1 MKLTDDEKAMLDGKE
16 GPAKQKAMDLLVRY
30 GNALGAERLVDTN
43 NVCGTVVATNPFMRE
58 FAAKAG
64 GFDAVFSEFNLDSS
78 EVVEIPMVKAH
89 TCQLIQSFDQDLW
102 EIQGISRDRYEL
114 SQKNEAFSAG
124 IGVQLMSTCTPYQVG
139 NVPVKGEHCAWMES
153 SAVVYINSVLGARSN
168 VEGRESTGAAMLTGK
183 IPYWGYHLDE
193 NRLGTD
199 LVEVEWDVQSMMDW
213 GLLGYYIGEVVGE
226 RIPVLSGVRYVPN
239 LYRIKHF
246 GASAASSGGVELF
259 HIPGI
264 TAEANSLEEAFGK
277 KKPKFSFKFG
287 KAERQKAY
295 EHLNHSAKDK
305 EVDFIMLGCPHA
317 SIEQIWEICKLLN
330 GKRVNRDTMLWIF
343 TPRSIKQLAD
353 RNGYSKIISDAGGVL
368 MSDSCP
374 AVGQLLPKGTKVVA
388 TDSAKQAHYL
398 PAIMGVQ
405 TWFGLLED
413 CINAAITGKW
423 SGELR

>member
-1 MKLTDDEKAMLDGKE
+1 
-16 GPAKQKAMDLLVRY
+16 
-30 GNALGAERLVDTN
+30 
-43 NVCGTVVATNPFMRE
+43 
-58 FAAKAG
+58 
-64 GFDAVFSEFNLDSS
+64 
-78 EVVEIPMVKAH
+78 
-89 TCQLIQSFDQDLW
+89 
-102 EIQGISRDRYEL
+102 
-114 SQKNEAFSAG
+114 
-124 IGVQLMSTCTPYQVG
+124 MSTCTPYQVG

-277 KKPKFSFKFG
+277 KRSQSSASSLGRRKG
-287 KAERQKAY
+287 KK
-295 EHLNHSAKDK
+295 HTN
-305 EVDFIMLGCPHA
+305 I
-317 SIEQIWEICKLLN
+317 
-330 GKRVNRDTMLWIF
+330 
-343 TPRSIKQLAD
+343 
-353 RNGYSKIISDAGGVL
+353 
-368 MSDSCP
+368 
-374 AVGQLLPKGTKVVA
+374 
-388 TDSAKQAHYL
+388 
-398 PAIMGVQ
+398 
-405 TWFGLLED
+405 
-413 CINAAITGKW
+413 
-423 SGELR
+423 